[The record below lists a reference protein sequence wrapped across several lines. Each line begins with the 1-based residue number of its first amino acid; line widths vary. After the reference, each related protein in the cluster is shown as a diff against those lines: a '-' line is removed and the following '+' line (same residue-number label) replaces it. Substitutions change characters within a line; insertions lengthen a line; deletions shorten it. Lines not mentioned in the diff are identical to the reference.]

1 VQVNNNLSQS
11 SMTTK
16 LLASSENVGEHTNA
30 VAQAFG
36 PAIPVQLEEQL
47 LTWFLQQKP
56 ELGKSLALLLNLQ
69 RQLTD
74 ETQQPMTG
82 NTKNTAMVTE
92 ILESL
97 KNLLIT
103 PKEIQAGR
111 ATLLT
116 RTQDSLLLLLK
127 ELQSPQAATD
137 KGVQAKIA
145 DLIATLHDE
154 LSGVE
159 EEGTIAEKKQE
170 VMHAF
175 RPVKNPTF
183 FKPQDGTSVSANN
196 LDSGSEP
203 AFITT
208 NSSSASAED
217 QPDSLLTSAKQQN
230 LSADPKPGQKNQVLE
245 KQTPGSNVELLEQL
259 NVMKNTVA
267 PENNLL
273 NPKAVFP
280 QQASEIPE
288 LVALKESI
296 RIILPQNEKVQ
307 ILLSEIATELPEKN
321 IPPHIKQI
329 FTTLINTLRSLSVN
343 PETQWDRLLQYP
355 LIYKQTLHK
364 TTKLL
369 QDLLQE
375 KAATGTSVHDKT
387 IELLGEITA
396 NLRVQIATNQTR
408 QDNPAHQQMYY
419 QIPIEIGKE
428 IKNGEMLVI
437 HEREKN
443 GNKWQRVASMYR
455 FYLETEYLGPVDIM
469 LQAVDKQLNIAFTAT
484 EAAYADVIEAQST
497 GLRRILS
504 EHGYD
509 LKEIQ
514 CRVGNV
520 SPLLLLGTDGAQH
533 HRVNI
538 MI

>member
-11 SMTTK
+11 SMMTK
-16 LLASSENVGEHTNA
+16 LLASSENVGENTN
-30 VAQAFG
+30 VATQTLG

-69 RQLTD
+69 KQLTD

-97 KNLLIT
+97 KNLLII
-103 PKEIQAGR
+103 PKEMQAGQ

-116 RTQDSLLLLLK
+116 RAQHSLLLLLK
-127 ELQSPQAATD
+127 ELQNPQAATN
-137 KGVQAKIA
+137 KGAQAKIT
-145 DLIATLHDE
+145 DLITALHE
-154 LSGVE
+154 GLSGG
-159 EEGTIAEKKQE
+159 EEGAIPREKQE

-183 FKPQDGTSVSANN
+183 FNPQDGTSVSANN
-196 LDSGSEP
+196 LDTGSEP

-208 NSSSASAED
+208 NSTSVSAED

-230 LSADPKPGQKNQVLE
+230 LSTDPNPGQEKNQI
-245 KQTPGSNVELLEQL
+245 
-259 NVMKNTVA
+259 KNTVT

-288 LVALKESI
+288 LAALKESI

-307 ILLSEIATELPEKN
+307 VLLSEIAKELPEKN

-329 FTTLINTLRSLSVN
+329 FTTLINTLRSLAVN

-369 QDLLQE
+369 HDLLQE

-408 QDNPAHQQMYY
+408 QDNPAHQQMYF

-428 IKNGEMLVI
+428 IKNGEMLVV

-443 GNKWQRVASMYR
+443 GNKWQRVVSTYR

-469 LQAVDKQLNIAFTAT
+469 LQAVDKQLDIAFTAT
-484 EAAYADVIEAQST
+484 EAAYADIIEAQT
-497 GLRRILS
+497 AGLRRILS
-504 EHGYD
+504 EHGYE
-509 LKEIQ
+509 LKEVQ

-520 SPLLLLGTDGAQH
+520 SPLLLLGIESAQH